1 MQVDNK
7 PMKRYSAFWGVREM
21 QIKRRLQID
30 KNEKDIKFSRE
41 CWKNTFMR
49 S

>member
-1 MQVDNK
+1 
-7 PMKRYSAFWGVREM
+7 MKRYSAFWGVGEM
-21 QIKRRLQID
+21 QIKTRLQID

-41 CWKNTFMR
+41 RWKNTFMH